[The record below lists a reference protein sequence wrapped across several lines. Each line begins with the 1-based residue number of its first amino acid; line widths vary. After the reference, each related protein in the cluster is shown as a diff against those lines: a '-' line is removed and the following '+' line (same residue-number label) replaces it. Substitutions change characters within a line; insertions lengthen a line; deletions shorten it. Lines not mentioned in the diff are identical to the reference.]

1 MERDEYMKN
10 YFYLEESASMPKK
23 FFICLNH
30 DRLHLEHTNGSFNII
45 CARVMGLSYAN
56 YLRMCRDRYGAD
68 IIGKGCKYPVAFFE
82 KNKKADE
89 LVSILNSKAKEI
101 LKGRK

>member
-1 MERDEYMKN
+1 MERDECMKN

-23 FFICLNH
+23 FFICPNH

-45 CARVMGLSYAN
+45 CERKIGLAYAN
-56 YLRMCRDRYGAD
+56 YLRMCRDRYCAD
-68 IIGKGCKYPVAFFE
+68 IIGKGCKYPVANKK

-101 LKGRK
+101 LKGKK

>member
-1 MERDEYMKN
+1 
-10 YFYLEESASMPKK
+10 
-23 FFICLNH
+23 
-30 DRLHLEHTNGSFNII
+30 
-45 CARVMGLSYAN
+45 MGLSYAN

-68 IIGKGCKYPVAFFE
+68 IIGKGNKYPVAFFE

-101 LKGRK
+101 LKGKK

>member
-1 MERDEYMKN
+1 
-10 YFYLEESASMPKK
+10 
-23 FFICLNH
+23 
-30 DRLHLEHTNGSFNII
+30 
-45 CARVMGLSYAN
+45 MGLSYAN
-56 YLRMCRDRYGAD
+56 YLRMCRDRYDAD

-101 LKGRK
+101 LKGKK

>member
-1 MERDEYMKN
+1 
-10 YFYLEESASMPKK
+10 MPKK
-23 FFICLNH
+23 FFICPNH

-45 CARVMGLSYAN
+45 CARVMGLSHAN

-101 LKGRK
+101 LKGKK

>member
-1 MERDEYMKN
+1 
-10 YFYLEESASMPKK
+10 MPKK
-23 FFICLNH
+23 FFICPNH

-82 KNKKADE
+82 KNKKTDE
-89 LVSILNSKAKEI
+89 LVSILNNKAKEI
-101 LKGRK
+101 LKGKK

>member
-1 MERDEYMKN
+1 
-10 YFYLEESASMPKK
+10 MPKK
-23 FFICLNH
+23 FLICPNH

-89 LVSILNSKAKEI
+89 LVSILHSKAKEI
-101 LKGRK
+101 LKGKK

>member
-23 FFICLNH
+23 FLICPNH
-30 DRLHLEHTNGSFNII
+30 DRLHLENTNGSFNII

-68 IIGKGCKYPVAFFE
+68 IIGKGNKYPVAFFE
-82 KNKKADE
+82 KNEKTNE
-89 LVSILNSKAKEI
+89 LVAILNSKAKEI
-101 LKGRK
+101 LKGKK

>member
-1 MERDEYMKN
+1 
-10 YFYLEESASMPKK
+10 MPKK
-23 FFICLNH
+23 FFICPNH

-82 KNKKADE
+82 KNKKTDE

>member
-1 MERDEYMKN
+1 
-10 YFYLEESASMPKK
+10 MPKK
-23 FFICLNH
+23 FLICPNH

-82 KNKKADE
+82 KNKKEDE
-89 LVSILNSKAKEI
+89 LESILNSKAKEI
-101 LKGRK
+101 LKGKK

>member
-1 MERDEYMKN
+1 MERDECMKN
-10 YFYLEESASMPKK
+10 YFYLVESASMPKK
-23 FFICLNH
+23 FFICPNH
-30 DRLHLEHTNGSFNII
+30 DRLHLEHTNGSSNII

-101 LKGRK
+101 LKGKK

>member
-1 MERDEYMKN
+1 
-10 YFYLEESASMPKK
+10 MPKK
-23 FFICLNH
+23 FLICPNH

-56 YLRMCRDRYGAD
+56 YLRMCRDRYDAD

-101 LKGRK
+101 LKGKK

>member
-1 MERDEYMKN
+1 
-10 YFYLEESASMPKK
+10 MPKK
-23 FFICLNH
+23 FFICPNH
-30 DRLHLEHTNGSFNII
+30 DRLHLEYTNGSFNII
-45 CARVMGLSYAN
+45 CARIMGLSYAN

-101 LKGRK
+101 LKGKK